1 MATAT
6 LARPVQSPY
15 PYTTEQAIH
24 AAKLWFVHTTPS
36 MTLGAWRDHLLNI
49 HLTALQA
56 TDWRERIERT
66 QAWNEAFARGV
77 AASMGGGNHD

>member
-24 AAKLWFVHTTPS
+24 AAKLWFVHTKPS

-49 HLTALQA
+49 HLKAIRA
-56 TDWRERIERT
+56 TDWKERIERT